1 MAHGTVKRSEP
12 IDVVTYSVLKYF
24 VYTINLEKA
33 NIPSER
39 IADMIR
45 KVFSVFY
52 EGGFFKK
59 LR

>member
-45 KVFSVFY
+45 KVFSVLY
-52 EGGFFKK
+52 EGGFFTK
-59 LR
+59 LQ

>member
-39 IADMIR
+39 IADMIW

-59 LR
+59 LQ